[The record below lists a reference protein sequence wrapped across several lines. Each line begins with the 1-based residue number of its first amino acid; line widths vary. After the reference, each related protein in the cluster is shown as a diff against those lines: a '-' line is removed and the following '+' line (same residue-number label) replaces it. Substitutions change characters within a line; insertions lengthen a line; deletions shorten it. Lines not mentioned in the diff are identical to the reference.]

1 MSQKYS
7 VQVIEGEM
15 DEDEE
20 ELAQEVPEA
29 IMNKQVS
36 SPKQDDQPIR
46 NPSVEDLK
54 TVQEIKEYLVE
65 HRKEDVR
72 RLEERSESLMKGQG
86 ELLEEIEKT
95 KLNFYDAEFVEIQET
110 FMMLP
115 EYMKKVKEIQ
125 RIMGRLKNV
134 VQAQGQK
141 K

>member
-20 ELAQEVPEA
+20 ELTQEVPEA
-29 IMNKQVS
+29 ILNKQS
-36 SPKQDDQPIR
+36 PSPKREDQPIR
-46 NPSVEDLK
+46 NPTVEDLK
-54 TVQEIKEYLVE
+54 TIKEIKEYLVE
-65 HRKEDVR
+65 HRKEDVG
-72 RLEERSESLMKGQG
+72 RLEERSEILMKGQS
-86 ELLEEIEKT
+86 ELLGEIEKT
-95 KLNFYDAEFVEIQET
+95 KLNFYNAEFVETQET

-125 RIMGRLKNV
+125 RIMERLKNV
-134 VQAQGQK
+134 VQTQGQK

>member
-20 ELAQEVPEA
+20 ELTQEVPEA
-29 IMNKQVS
+29 VLNKQPS
-36 SPKQDDQPIR
+36 SPKQEDQPIR
-46 NPSVEDLK
+46 NPTVEDLK
-54 TVQEIKEYLVE
+54 TIKEIKEYLVE
-65 HRKEDVR
+65 HRKEDVG
-72 RLEERSESLMKGQG
+72 RLEERSEILMKGQS
-86 ELLEEIEKT
+86 ELLGEIEKT
-95 KLNFYDAEFVEIQET
+95 KLNFYNAEFVEIQET

-125 RIMGRLKNV
+125 RIMERLKNV
-134 VQAQGQK
+134 VQTQGQK